1 MEPAEMLGT
10 AAQIA
15 ITMAGFAGVVVVFG
29 RRAVHEWSAVDKFRL
44 RLLLGTSTSAL
55 AFCLVG
61 LLLLSTGLAADA
73 VWRACSVFVLI
84 VFACN
89 IIGSLRTYARFPR
102 AELREQGARPWLFYL
117 IASIGGAAMVLQLCN
132 IVTWRVFWPFFL
144 AIVLALLI
152 STLQF
157 VRMILAPRE
166 I

>member
-1 MEPAEMLGT
+1 MEPAQMLGT

-61 LLLLSTGLAADA
+61 LLLLSTGLALDA
-73 VWRACSVFVLI
+73 VWRACSACVVA

-102 AELREQGARPWLFYL
+102 EELRAQGARPWLFYL
-117 IASIGGAAMVLQLCN
+117 IASIGGIAIALQVWN
-132 IVTWRVFWPFFL
+132 AFAWRAFWPFF
-144 AIVLALLI
+144 AAVVLALSI

>member
-10 AAQIA
+10 SAQIA

-61 LLLLSTGLAADA
+61 LLLLSSGLDFEI
-73 VWRACSVFVLI
+73 VWRACSAVVVV

-89 IIGSLRTYARFPR
+89 IISSLRTYARFPR
-102 AELREQGARPWLFYL
+102 DELRAQGARPWLFYL
-117 IASIGGAAMVLQLCN
+117 IASIGGLASVLQLCN
-132 IVTWRVFWPFFL
+132 VFAWRAFWPFF
-144 AIVLALLI
+144 AAVVLALLI
-152 STLQF
+152 ATLQF